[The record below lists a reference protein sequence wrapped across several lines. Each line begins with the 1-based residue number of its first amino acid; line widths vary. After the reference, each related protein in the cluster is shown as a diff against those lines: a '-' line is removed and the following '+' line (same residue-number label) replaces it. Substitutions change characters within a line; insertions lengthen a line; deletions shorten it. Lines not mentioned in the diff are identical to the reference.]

1 MLLQLQASNTTAAPP
16 PASPCIM
23 EHEGE
28 TVSTVEDSTAV
39 NKSTTI
45 AVMDMAEAAW
55 RLGDADR
62 ALQLLEENAL
72 WRRELFDTSLA
83 S

>member
-1 MLLQLQASNTTAAPP
+1 MLLQLQASNTAAAPP

-28 TVSTVEDSTAV
+28 TVATVEDSTAV

-45 AVMDMAEAAW
+45 AVMDMAEAA
-55 RLGDADR
+55 
-62 ALQLLEENAL
+62 
-72 WRRELFDTSLA
+72 
-83 S
+83 